1 MNNRLQIPKMYK
13 LFIGGKFTRT
23 ESEHYIEVFDST
35 GKDKLCNVSRASR
48 KDLRNAVEAAAAG
61 FKSWNRMT
69 AYNRGQV
76 IYRLSEMLEGRKEQ
90 FIHEI
95 NLVTGKNSSQCK
107 REVEAAIDRIIF
119 YAGLADKW
127 VQLNGTVNPVQTGYF
142 NFSFPEATG
151 IVGIIIPDNDN
162 PLLSLISLMLPAM
175 IPGNSVVII
184 SDIKKS
190 IPVLSLAEVIATSDY
205 PSASVN
211 ILTGNNEEL
220 YKHLAGHY
228 DVNALVNSDNSLDTK
243 IITELSTNN
252 LKRFKTFS
260 IENIYD
266 NSKFENPTIVNYF
279 SETKTVWHTVGN

>member
-1 MNNRLQIPKMYK
+1 MNNRLQVPKMYK

-23 ESEHYIEVFDST
+23 ESERYYEVYDST

-48 KDLRNAVEAAAAG
+48 KDLRNAVESAATG
-61 FKSWNRMT
+61 FKSWNGMT

-95 NLVTGKNSSQCK
+95 KIVTGKQNSQCK
-107 REVEAAIDRIIF
+107 REVETAIDRVIF

-127 VQLNGTVNPVQTGYF
+127 MQLRGTINPVQAGYF

-151 IVGIIIPDNDN
+151 IVGIIIPDNET
-162 PLLSLISLMLPAM
+162 PLLSLISLMLPVM

-184 SDIKKS
+184 TDIKKS
-190 IPVLSLAEVIATSDY
+190 LPVLSLGEVIATSDF
-205 PSASVN
+205 PAASVN
-211 ILTGNNEEL
+211 ILTGDNEEL

-228 DVNALVNSDNSLDTK
+228 DVKALLNTDNSLDAKTL
-243 IITELSTNN
+243 TELSANN
-252 LKRFKTFS
+252 LKRFKNFS
-260 IENIYD
+260 IDDVYD
-266 NSKFENPTIVNYF
+266 NRKYENPAMVNNF